1 VPKRII
7 CLGPTRP
14 DAKKGYMASVVKGT
28 EAIGFI

>member
-1 VPKRII
+1 VPKSAIG
-7 CLGPTRP
+7 LGPARP